1 MFSKRKIVSSK
12 VCIGPARASVK
23 LNMNSYVFWFPG
35 MALGPVRPSPALPGL
50 WVDGGTE
57 LEAPTISQMETLWS
71 REASD
76 SIPGPRSSESVA
88 ELGLEHRNC
97 WLRGLEDAFFHGS
110 LLSSWSSLNNYK
122 HSFWFVFRGLVTQV
136 MC

>member
-1 MFSKRKIVSSK
+1 MDFLINFKKIQYLVKMFSKRKTVSSK

-57 LEAPTISQMETLWS
+57 LEGTIASFTHPYSASSGVRAVS
-71 REASD
+71 RF
-76 SIPGPRSSESVA
+76 
-88 ELGLEHRNC
+88 L
-97 WLRGLEDAFFHGS
+97 
-110 LLSSWSSLNNYK
+110 
-122 HSFWFVFRGLVTQV
+122 
-136 MC
+136 